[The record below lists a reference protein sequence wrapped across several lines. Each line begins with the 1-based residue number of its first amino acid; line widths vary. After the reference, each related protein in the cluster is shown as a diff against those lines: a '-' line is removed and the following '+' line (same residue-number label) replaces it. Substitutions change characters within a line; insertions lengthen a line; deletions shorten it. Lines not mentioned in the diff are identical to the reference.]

1 MKQVAPLP
9 QYVITIE
16 NARSRIRKAGYSTRL
31 IRTNQKPSAVLI
43 PELGTKVTADHR
55 GWLTVTDL
63 LVALKQRKA
72 A

>member
-1 MKQVAPLP
+1 MKPTVTLP

-16 NARSRIRKAGYSTRL
+16 NARARIRKAGFSTRL
-31 IRTNQKPSAVLI
+31 IRTKQKPSAILI

-63 LVALKQRKA
+63 LVALKQRRA